1 MTSISN
7 AMEQKRSEP
16 TAVVAEYETEF
27 ASMLPSH
34 IEPRQWV
41 RSAIASLRRDP
52 KLMQAARNDVGR
64 LMTELGKAA
73 RLGLVP
79 GTEEYY
85 LTVRAEGKGP
95 ARVKKIMGITGYQGL
110 IELIYR
116 AGAAKSV
123 IAEIVR
129 ANDRFD
135 YHPGRDE
142 RPTHTIDWDSDDRGP
157 LRLAYA
163 FAVMEGGATSKVVV
177 LTKSD
182 IDHIKESSMGSDSP
196 HSPWNT
202 DPAAMWLKSAVR
214 QLAKWVPT
222 SAEYRREMLRA
233 VRDVNLGAPDPS
245 TRHVIQE
252 DTGEGVDPLT
262 GEIVAVIDDEPVEDG
277 AA

>member
-16 TAVVAEYETEF
+16 TAMVEEYTNDF

-34 IEPRQWV
+34 IDPKQWV
-41 RSAIASLRRDP
+41 RSTVSALRRDQR
-52 KLMQAARNDVGR
+52 LLRAARNDVGR
-64 LMTELGKAA
+64 LMTELAKAA

-79 GTEEYY
+79 GTEEFY
-85 LTVRAEGKGP
+85 LTVRAEGRGSN
-95 ARVKKIMGITGYQGL
+95 RVEKVMGITGYQGL

-123 IAEIVR
+123 VAEVVY
-129 ANDRFD
+129 ANDKFD
-135 YHPGRDE
+135 YRPGRDE
-142 RPTHTIDWDSDDRGP
+142 RPTHTIDWDSADRGP

-163 FAVMEGGATSKVVV
+163 FAIMEGGATSKVVV
-177 LTKSD
+177 MTKSD
-182 IDHIKESSMGSDSP
+182 IDRIKQSAGGLDKKT
-196 HSPWNT
+196 SPWNT

-245 TRHVIQE
+245 TLHVIQE

-262 GEIVAVIDDEPVEDG
+262 GEIVAVIDDDPVEDG